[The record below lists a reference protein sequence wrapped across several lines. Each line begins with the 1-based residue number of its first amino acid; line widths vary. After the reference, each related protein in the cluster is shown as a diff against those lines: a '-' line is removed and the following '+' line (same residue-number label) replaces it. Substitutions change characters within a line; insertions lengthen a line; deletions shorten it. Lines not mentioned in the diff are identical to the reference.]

1 MRPDSSWQQRL
12 QRLTEDGYRYYVQ
25 MIFFPAVLA
34 TIALIMS
41 LINLITHEYALMA
54 ATLTFTICCY
64 GISVHVYRKKQAS
77 SGLKILFATVM
88 LVLLIGLAVSG
99 AAQGFSPLWIVIL
112 PAFSMLLFGM
122 KTGAIISTSMF
133 LILIFLFWL
142 PLGQEFLLYDYS
154 QTFLLRF
161 PILYLGFFIVGISF
175 EKIRSLTHE
184 ELKKMQERY
193 EYISV
198 TDPLTGI
205 HNRFWFDNEIRK
217 VLPKAQKTPGAMMLF
232 DIDHFKRVNDTFGHT
247 CGDHVLT
254 EVTQT
259 IASCL
264 HPQDLFCRWGG
275 EEFLVYTMPCTKKS
289 ATELAEKIRRRVEE
303 MAVLKNGE
311 TVSVTVSCGVAFVET
326 PVNHSASEMFS
337 YVDELLYQAKNQGRN
352 CVVVGHLNGD
362 PVSAPKVP

>member
-1 MRPDSSWQQRL
+1 
-12 QRLTEDGYRYYVQ
+12 
-25 MIFFPAVLA
+25 
-34 TIALIMS
+34 
-41 LINLITHEYALMA
+41 
-54 ATLTFTICCY
+54 
-64 GISVHVYRKKQAS
+64 
-77 SGLKILFATVM
+77 
-88 LVLLIGLAVSG
+88 
-99 AAQGFSPLWIVIL
+99 
-112 PAFSMLLFGM
+112 
-122 KTGAIISTSMF
+122 
-133 LILIFLFWL
+133 
-142 PLGQEFLLYDYS
+142 
-154 QTFLLRF
+154 
-161 PILYLGFFIVGISF
+161 
-175 EKIRSLTHE
+175 
-184 ELKKMQERY
+184 
-193 EYISV
+193 
-198 TDPLTGI
+198 
-205 HNRFWFDNEIRK
+205 
-217 VLPKAQKTPGAMMLF
+217 MMLF

-264 HPQDLFCRWGG
+264 KPQDLLCRWGG

-289 ATELAEKIRRRVEE
+289 ATELAEKIRRSVEE